1 MKCVQ
6 GDADF
11 RGIAID
17 GIFLEGESDSR
28 TDIQP

>member
-17 GIFLEGESDSR
+17 GIYLEGESDSR
-28 TDIQP
+28 ADEQP